1 MWLTWIEEIES
12 FSRLPGFLD
21 LLLKND
27 KCFNL
32 LFDMIIGKS
41 DFANKSQ
48 SPGTNQIPGPLLG

>member
-21 LLLKND
+21 LLLKNE

-32 LFDMIIGKS
+32 LFDMIVGKS
-41 DFANKSQ
+41 GFGSK
-48 SPGTNQIPGPLLG
+48 NQNPGPLFG